1 MSENDPTNLSLYEA
15 FYIRKHNPILNSR
28 KERRE
33 FVDFLFR
40 NCINILETIFMHFKR
55 PLPRV
60 TRSSRPLYFTHFF
73 FYFYNFVYIL
83 YIIFTLLHIL
93 PYIYFDVMYSS
104 MRNNFSS
111 LMMPLTGKSLDYNVL
126 FVILNFI

>member
-1 MSENDPTNLSLYEA
+1 
-15 FYIRKHNPILNSR
+15 
-28 KERRE
+28 
-33 FVDFLFR
+33 
-40 NCINILETIFMHFKR
+40 MHFKR

-60 TRSSRPLYFTHFF
+60 TRSSRPLYFTFF
-73 FYFYNFVYIL
+73 FYFYNFLYIL